1 MTSITPRQALLL
13 SLAAALGTIAMKTGA
28 WWLTGSIGY
37 LSDALESVV
46 NLAGAGFALWM
57 VSYAQ
62 RPADEDHQYGHGK
75 AEYFSAAFEGGL
87 IFIAALIILITAGER
102 LLHPQAIGDLGLGT
116 LLSVGASLINF
127 LVARVLLQVG
137 RAHRSLALEAD
148 ARHLM
153 ADVWTTA
160 GVVCGVGLAG
170 ATGWSWLDPVVAGA
184 VALNI
189 LREGWELMR
198 RSIDGLMDRALSE
211 TEVAAIER
219 TLAEASPPGCFHGRL
234 ATRAAGALHFAHV
247 ELCVPGEWTVAE
259 AHAVADALEGIVLER
274 TGTRLSTHLEPL
286 PPNLPQ
292 GAGVDL
298 GRVPDEGP

>member
-1 MTSITPRQALLL
+1 
-13 SLAAALGTIAMKTGA
+13 
-28 WWLTGSIGY
+28 
-37 LSDALESVV
+37 
-46 NLAGAGFALWM
+46 
-57 VSYAQ
+57 
-62 RPADEDHQYGHGK
+62 
-75 AEYFSAAFEGGL
+75 
-87 IFIAALIILITAGER
+87 
-102 LLHPQAIGDLGLGT
+102 
-116 LLSVGASLINF
+116 
-127 LVARVLLQVG
+127 
-137 RAHRSLALEAD
+137 
-148 ARHLM
+148 
-153 ADVWTTA
+153 
-160 GVVCGVGLAG
+160 
-170 ATGWSWLDPVVAGA
+170 
-184 VALNI
+184 
-189 LREGWELMR
+189 WELMR

-286 PPNLPQ
+286 PPNVPQ

>member
-1 MTSITPRQALLL
+1 MKAFTPRQALLL
-13 SLAAALGTIAMKTGA
+13 SLAAALITIAMKTGA

-57 VSYAQ
+57 VSYARQ
-62 RPADEDHQYGHGK
+62 PADDDHQYGHGK

-87 IFIAALIILITAGER
+87 IFIAALVILLTAGER
-102 LLHPQAIGDLGLGT
+102 LLNPLPIGDLGVGT
-116 LLSVGASLINF
+116 LLSVGASLVNF

-170 ATGWSWLDPVVAGA
+170 ATGWNWLDPVVAGA

-189 LREGWELMR
+189 LREGGELMR
-198 RSIDGLMDRALSE
+198 RSIDGLMDRTLSDAD
-211 TEVAAIER
+211 VAAIER
-219 TLAEASPPGCFHGRL
+219 ALGEASPPGCFHAKL
-234 ATRAAGALHFAHV
+234 TTRAAGAVHFAHV
-247 ELCVPGEWTVAE
+247 ELCVPGDWTVAD
-259 AHAVADALEGIVLER
+259 AHAVADTLERAVQER
-274 TGTRLSTHLEPL
+274 TGTRLSTHLEPI
-286 PPNLPQ
+286 PSTAARSTA
-292 GAGVDL
+292 AGPV
-298 GRVPDEGP
+298 

>member
-1 MTSITPRQALLL
+1 MKAFTPRQALLL
-13 SLAAALGTIAMKTGA
+13 SLAAALITIAMKTGA

-37 LSDALESVV
+37 LSDALESLV

-57 VSYAQ
+57 VAYARQ
-62 RPADEDHQYGHGK
+62 PADDDHQYGHGK

-87 IFIAALIILITAGER
+87 IFIAALIILLTAGER
-102 LLHPQAIGDLGLGT
+102 LLNPQPIGDLGVGT

-127 LVARVLLQVG
+127 LVARVLLQVS

-160 GVVCGVGLAG
+160 GVVCGVGLAVV
-170 ATGWSWLDPVVAGA
+170 TGWGWLDPVVAAA

-198 RSIDGLMDRALSE
+198 RSVDGLMDRALSAA
-211 TEVAAIER
+211 EVAAIER
-219 TLAEASPPGCFHGRL
+219 TLSEAAPPECFHSKL
-234 ATRAAGALHFAHV
+234 TTRAAGAIHFAQV
-247 ELCVPGEWTVAE
+247 EFCVPGEWTVAE
-259 AHAVADALEGIVLER
+259 AHALADAIERTVEAR
-274 TGTRLSTHLEPL
+274 TGTRLTVHLEPL
-286 PPNLPQ
+286 PPSDSP
-292 GAGVDL
+292 ADH
-298 GRVPDEGP
+298 P